1 MIEILNGIRETVN
14 FKGNTG
20 LRLYDNNKNE
30 VYPNHWHTPL
40 EIVMPVQNTYTAIC
54 NNLTFHLNVGDVLL
68 IAPGVIHNFPAA
80 QAGERFIF
88 QADFSILHNIKELES
103 TLSIISPAIVI
114 TKENSPSIHGRIKEL
129 MFLIK
134 DEYFSNATLS
144 EAAIY
149 SQLIEMFVLI
159 GREYTA
165 KTDMFNVKVNKQKEY
180 TEKFLSLCDYINDN
194 CTKDLTLESVADL
207 AGFSKY
213 HFTRLFKQFT
223 GVSFYKYLNQ
233 KKVAIAE
240 NLLIDP
246 DISVTEVAL
255 RSGFSSLSAF
265 IRMFKIIKSCT
276 PTEFRNMYSHS
287 LKV

>member
-1 MIEILNGIRETVN
+1 MIEILNGIKETVN

-20 LRLYDNNKNE
+20 LRLYDNNENE

-40 EIVMPVQNTYTAIC
+40 EIVMPINDLYTAVC
-54 NNLTFHLNVGDVLL
+54 NNITFNLNVGDILL
-68 IAPGVIHNFPAA
+68 IAPGVIHNFPATPT
-80 QAGERFIF
+80 GERLIF
-88 QADFSILHNIKELES
+88 QADFSMLHNIKELES
-103 TLSIISPAIVI
+103 TLSIVSPAIVI
-114 TKENSPSIHGRIKEL
+114 TKENSPSIHGRIQEIMFSIKE
-129 MFLIK
+129 
-134 DEYFSNATLS
+134 EYFSNATLS

-149 SQLIEMFVLI
+149 ALLIEMFVLI

-165 KTDMFNVKVNKQKEY
+165 KTDMFNVTNTKQKEY

-194 CTKDLTLESVADL
+194 CTKDLTLESVADI

-240 NLLIDP
+240 KLLIDP

-276 PTEFRNMYSHS
+276 PTEFRNMYNS
-287 LKV
+287 

>member
-1 MIEILNGIRETVN
+1 MIEILNGIKETVN

-20 LRLYDNNKNE
+20 LRLYDNNENE

-40 EIVMPVQNTYTAIC
+40 EIVMPINDLYTAVC
-54 NNLTFHLNVGDVLL
+54 NNITFNLNVGDILL
-68 IAPGVIHNFPAA
+68 IAPGVIHNFPATPT
-80 QAGERFIF
+80 GERLIF
-88 QADFSILHNIKELES
+88 QADFSMLHNIKELES
-103 TLSIISPAIVI
+103 TLSIVSPAIVI
-114 TKENSPSIHGRIKEL
+114 TKENSPSIHGRIQEIMFSIKE
-129 MFLIK
+129 
-134 DEYFSNATLS
+134 EYFSNATLS

-149 SQLIEMFVLI
+149 ALLIEMFVLV

-165 KTDMFNVKVNKQKEY
+165 KTDMFNVTNTKQKEY

-194 CTKDLTLESVADL
+194 CTKDLTLESVADI

-240 NLLIDP
+240 KLLIDP

-276 PTEFRNMYSHS
+276 PTEFRNMYNS
-287 LKV
+287 